1 MKMNR
6 TIRLLGLF
14 FAVTVSASLNYH
26 VSASETTSK
35 STLKKHVEQLLE
47 EEVKLSPVGAFG
59 DIPYYVAEIDKEH
72 MCGIGHGRL
81 KIFKKSDIEDVTA
94 SYWGTS
100 RANWRSLRT
109 PCIFKYYK
117 GYVYLPQGEG
127 AIDILDVRNPDEIRF
142 VKKLD
147 IRRRLSAIDI
157 SDDRLFAY
165 DNSRN
170 ELVVWSLSDPESP
183 TEITRFAFGRI
194 KHKKDKHAGSYE
206 TEVTV
211 TRIVVSGDM
220 IYMTGNLQL
229 IVMRL
234 KEDDSLELSGQTTIE
249 SKYNSGWS
257 ASNTAKGLIVAEPV
271 VYLFCVKQIQI
282 FDVSDPGKITLKS
295 TVESGFPQQVVMQQG
310 HMFAFR
316 EEGLNVYDISE
327 PLKPKRVREYSRMP
341 GDFLIG
347 DSRLY
352 HISGSGAV
360 SPATSL
366 PKLPGKETRFSIIAE
381 NILAHDNMLFVYGKG
396 QLRILD
402 LRLPWSP
409 EQIGYC
415 KVHSYHRCNLL
426 IHKSHLFTSGEVF
439 DVSDPRRPSKVSRWT
454 GGCLSMDAMG
464 DFLFAIIYNSLEI
477 WDISSPANVSR
488 IRKIDVKQELVNVA
502 VYKGIIYLG
511 FKKGLVRACR
521 LKSNYELETID
532 EINLK
537 QSGSS
542 ILRDLAVEDDLL
554 YVVLGSD
561 GIIAVDIIDPENL
574 EVYSRFSMN
583 KSAER
588 IKVVD
593 GYVFVAFDRH
603 GTAVVDMVEKGFEK
617 KVAHYSSTDRTK
629 AIDIAGSFV
638 YTAENTNGV
647 MVYMSS
653 VSDNAQ

>member
-1 MKMNR
+1 MNR
-6 TIRLLGLF
+6 TIRLLSLL
-14 FAVTVSASLNYH
+14 FAVTVSAPLNYD
-26 VSASETTSK
+26 VLASETTSK
-35 STLKKHVEQLLE
+35 STLKKHVEQLLA

-59 DIPYYVAEIDKEH
+59 DIPYYVVEIDKEH

-81 KIFKKSDIEDVTA
+81 KIFKKSNIEDVTA
-94 SYWGTS
+94 SYWNTS
-100 RANWRSLRT
+100 RANWRSGRT
-109 PCIFKYYK
+109 PRIFKYYK
-117 GYVYLPQGEG
+117 GYVYLPQGHG
-127 AIDILDVRNPDEIRF
+127 TLDILDVRNPDEIRF

-147 IRRRLSAIDI
+147 IMRRLFAIDI

-165 DNSRN
+165 DNSKN
-170 ELVVWSLSDPESP
+170 ELVVWSLSDPENP

-194 KHKKDKHAGSYE
+194 EHKKDKHAGSYK
-206 TEVTV
+206 TEITV
-211 TRIVVSGDM
+211 TRIVVSGDR
-220 IYMTGNLQL
+220 IYMTGNVQL

-249 SKYNSGWS
+249 SKYDSGWS
-257 ASNTAKGLIVAEPV
+257 SANTAKGLIVAEPV

-310 HMFAFR
+310 YMFAFR
-316 EEGLNVYDISE
+316 GEGLNVYDISE

-352 HISGSGAV
+352 HVSDSGAV
-360 SPATSL
+360 TPVTNL

-381 NILAHDNMLFVYGKG
+381 SILAHDNMLFVFGEG
-396 QLRILD
+396 RLRILD
-402 LRLPWSP
+402 LRPPWSP

-415 KVHSYHRCNLL
+415 KAHSYYRCDLL
-426 IHKSHLFTSGEVF
+426 IHKKHLFTTGEIF
-439 DVSDPRRPSKVSRWT
+439 DISNPRRPALVCRWK
-454 GGCLSMDAMG
+454 GGQSMDRLG
-464 DFLFAIIYNSLEI
+464 DFLFVRKSNSLEV
-477 WDISSPANVSR
+477 WDISSPAKVSM
-488 IRKIDVKQELVNVA
+488 IRRFKVEQELVDVA

-521 LKSNYELETID
+521 LKSNYELETIG
-532 EINLK
+532 EINLE
-537 QSGSS
+537 QSGNS
-542 ILRDLAVEDDLL
+542 LLGDLAVEDDLL
-554 YVVLGSD
+554 YVALGYD
-561 GIIAVDIIDPENL
+561 GIIVADIIDPAKL
-574 EVYSRFSMN
+574 EIYSRFRLSGT
-583 KSAER
+583 AER

-603 GTAVVDMVEKGFEK
+603 GTAVVDMATKGFEK

-629 AIDIAGSFV
+629 DIDIAGTFV

-647 MVYMSS
+647 MVYLSS